1 MGGGA
6 PMMMMGMGMGGPMM
20 GGGPGAPP
28 GAMMMMP
35 QQAQAQ
41 AQAQMN
47 IPPLPMPEGEMVE
60 KIGQAISNRLH
71 NMKSSYKMFQDFLK
85 LAINYTQALQTS
97 SGCGRQMAAVL
108 KKVSTGQGQPDIA
121 AGYRA
126 LAELQHSTESRAD
139 AVIKAMQD
147 DLLSS
152 AQNVLTGGFKETCRF
167 EQGFNQGYIKAR
179 SEILA
184 LPPNSIQR
192 NQKLRDVED
201 KLANNLEILR
211 GLERKVYCVP
221 EDHEILTSRGFLD
234 LDAYKAAVAAD
245 PTLLVASYNVAAK
258 ALVFEKP
265 NKLVQFAAETRELVE
280 LSNMQNA
287 WSADSDS
294 QVSMLVTKE
303 HDVFAQLGNAL
314 VDENGTTTVT
324 PDSSYAKHQAG
335 DLLKSEFN
343 VVGQLAVAEAGV
355 QGETVPD
362 FCDELGLSTPKQRA
376 LFYEIYGFWLGD
388 GSLRWHG
395 QEFAVTFVEEA
406 WLEESLTALEV
417 PYTKSDASQTGQ
429 ATISIQSDAWNR
441 VFAAEYQHMYERADA
456 VAKRA
461 KTELT
466 TEVDAEGRA
475 FDTVSTAKGSYM
487 QPEGIAKWF
496 ACWVWRL
503 GAASLRRVLAGLCR
517 ADGDA
522 TKNRCIWTSS
532 ARFRDEIQRVCLM
545 AGCTAHFRCAGG
557 SSWAVSFAEPD
568 GSPSSENACKPNLFK
583 ARGEIRTRQHTGRVW
598 CFNMPSGFIWVRR
611 VAKDEHGV
619 VTEASR
625 PLITGNCN
633 FLLLWT
639 AVLDAQAAAYRA
651 AADAYGG
658 AQKQWTQLAVS
669 GDRIAPEPVDYK
681 KVLADRRGEVYNG
694 NPAQMQMQMQQQQQQ
709 QMAFQQQQMMM
720 RQSGVAGGGGMMP
733 PQQQMQMRQPGAIG
747 AHWGGGPPPNMM
759 MQQNFMPKGVPEL
772 PENMRGARLELQQQY
787 KKIPKFDDLDES
799 GLDAWELPDVQF
811 DQSGRDRGSSMSM
824 STSEDSMR
832 GSFGG
837 SARASAAPAMGGG
850 GGGVAGGARAR
861 NSSVAPAAAM
871 GSAKSP
877 PTARK
882 LAPDVVCMAKALYAY
897 KANNDD
903 EHSFAAGE
911 VFEVIS
917 KDSENWWTGRNP
929 ANGLTLLLPSNYM
942 KEE

>member
-1 MGGGA
+1 
-6 PMMMMGMGMGGPMM
+6 
-20 GGGPGAPP
+20 
-28 GAMMMMP
+28 
-35 QQAQAQ
+35 
-41 AQAQMN
+41 
-47 IPPLPMPEGEMVE
+47 
-60 KIGQAISNRLH
+60 
-71 NMKSSYKMFQDFLK
+71 
-85 LAINYTQALQTS
+85 
-97 SGCGRQMAAVL
+97 
-108 KKVSTGQGQPDIA
+108 
-121 AGYRA
+121 
-126 LAELQHSTESRAD
+126 
-139 AVIKAMQD
+139 
-147 DLLSS
+147 
-152 AQNVLTGGFKETCRF
+152 
-167 EQGFNQGYIKAR
+167 
-179 SEILA
+179 
-184 LPPNSIQR
+184 
-192 NQKLRDVED
+192 
-201 KLANNLEILR
+201 
-211 GLERKVYCVP
+211 VP

-258 ALVFEKP
+258 TLVFEKP

-280 LSNMQNA
+280 LSNVDEMQNA
-287 WSADSDS
+287 CDSH
-294 QVSMLVTKE
+294 VSMLVTKE
-303 HDVFAQLGNAL
+303 HDVFAQLGNAF

-362 FCDELGLSTPKQRA
+362 FCDELGLSTPEQRA

-466 TEVDAEGRA
+466 TKVDAEGRA

-598 CFNMPSGFIWVRR
+598 CFTMPSGFIWVRR

-625 PLITGNCN
+625 PLITGNC
-633 FLLLWT
+633 
-639 AVLDAQAAAYRA
+639 QA
-651 AADAYGG
+651 
-658 AQKQWTQLAVS
+658 
-669 GDRIAPEPVDYK
+669 
-681 KVLADRRGEVYNG
+681 GE
-694 NPAQMQMQMQQQQQQ
+694 
-709 QMAFQQQQMMM
+709 
-720 RQSGVAGGGGMMP
+720 GV
-733 PQQQMQMRQPGAIG
+733 Q
-747 AHWGGGPPPNMM
+747 
-759 MQQNFMPKGVPEL
+759 
-772 PENMRGARLELQQQY
+772 
-787 KKIPKFDDLDES
+787 
-799 GLDAWELPDVQF
+799 
-811 DQSGRDRGSSMSM
+811 
-824 STSEDSMR
+824 
-832 GSFGG
+832 
-837 SARASAAPAMGGG
+837 SARQETVAHAAGG
-850 GGGVAGGARAR
+850 GGGVARLGGTGSVGEREEVADRIRAVR
-861 NSSVAPAAAM
+861 RGV
-871 GSAKSP
+871 
-877 PTARK
+877 
-882 LAPDVVCMAKALYAY
+882 
-897 KANNDD
+897 
-903 EHSFAAGE
+903 H
-911 VFEVIS
+911 
-917 KDSENWWTGRNP
+917 
-929 ANGLTLLLPSNYM
+929 
-942 KEE
+942 

>member
-1 MGGGA
+1 MFSRLISFFSSSSSAPSSNEESAHVCVASLAFPPSSEMTCNAYRLCWAAPLTVDVESAPVQFRLCNASASHERSFTVSVLPDALRYVVCLLEPQHGVLRAGADVVVRLSLKLLCTTRVDVPVDVCVDGQFARCRVIVDAASGASERLDPDRVELLDRDRPLGAGGYGTVYRAKYAAQVIAAKVINEQNALHMSDEQVRRFEHEVTLLARVRHECIVHFIGA
-6 PMMMMGMGMGGPMM
+6 SHF
-20 GGGPGAPP
+20 PGRFMICTELLPLGAVGDLIESAAPP
-28 GAMMMMP
+28 SLA
-35 QQAQAQ
+35 
-41 AQAQMN
+41 
-47 IPPLPMPEGEMVE
+47 LCRRF
-60 KIGQAISNRLH
+60 AI
-71 NMKSSYKMFQDFLK
+71 D
-85 LAINYTQALQTS
+85 LA
-97 SGCGRQMAAVL
+97 
-108 KKVSTGQGQPDIA
+108 
-121 AGYRA
+121 RA
-126 LAELQHSTESRAD
+126 LVYLHQQP
-139 AVIKAMQD
+139 II
-147 DLLSS
+147 
-152 AQNVLTGGFKETCRF
+152 
-167 EQGFNQGYIKAR
+167 Y
-179 SEILA
+179 
-184 LPPNSIQR
+184 
-192 NQKLRDVED
+192 RDVKSD
-201 KLANNLEILR
+201 NLLACSLDVDAPVN
-211 GLERKVYCVP
+211 CVP

-258 ALVFEKP
+258 TLVFEAP
-265 NKLVQFAAETRELVE
+265 LRLVQFAAETRELVE
-280 LSNMQNA
+280 LSNVDEMQNA
-287 WSADSDS
+287 CDSH
-294 QVSMLVTKE
+294 VSMLVTKE
-303 HDVFAQLGNAL
+303 HDVFAQLGNAF

-362 FCDELGLSTPKQRA
+362 FCDELGLSTPEQRA

-417 PYTKSDASQTGQ
+417 PFIKSDLSQTGQ

-466 TEVDAEGRA
+466 TKVDAEGRA

-598 CFNMPSGFIWVRR
+598 CFTMPSGFIWVRR

-625 PLITGNCN
+625 PLITGNCKLIDFGIARTVKSASKARRYTTRFGSIPYMAPEVIDDQPYCARVDVYAAGIVMAELVMRRHAWHDAN
-633 FLLLWT
+633 LWQLPSRVMNGARPT
-639 AVLDAQAAAYRA
+639 MPPTTPRAWAQLAQAC
-651 AADAYGG
+651 
-658 AQKQWTQLAVS
+658 W
-669 GDRIAPEPVDYK
+669 APAP
-681 KVLADRRGEVYNG
+681 ADR
-694 NPAQMQMQMQQQQQQ
+694 
-709 QMAFQQQQMMM
+709 
-720 RQSGVAGGGGMMP
+720 
-733 PQQQMQMRQPGAIG
+733 
-747 AHWGGGPPPNMM
+747 
-759 MQQNFMPKGVPEL
+759 
-772 PENMRGARLELQQQY
+772 
-787 KKIPKFDDLDES
+787 
-799 GLDAWELPDVQF
+799 
-811 DQSGRDRGSSMSM
+811 
-824 STSEDSMR
+824 
-832 GSFGG
+832 
-837 SARASAAPAMGGG
+837 
-850 GGGVAGGARAR
+850 
-861 NSSVAPAAAM
+861 
-871 GSAKSP
+871 
-877 PTARK
+877 PTAAQ
-882 LAPDVVCMAKALYAY
+882 LLDSLCALQ
-897 KANNDD
+897 
-903 EHSFAAGE
+903 
-911 VFEVIS
+911 
-917 KDSENWWTGRNP
+917 
-929 ANGLTLLLPSNYM
+929 GLFN
-942 KEE
+942 